1 MFKGIEHFAI
11 ASPDPQRLAEYY
23 VSTLGFKVTYAYSGN
38 FFVEA
43 SDGGL
48 IEIIPSEGERPDAA
62 MRTPGLRHVAIE
74 VDDFDAAYRQLMEQG
89 IRFEAE
95 PYENEGNRL
104 VFFKDPDGN
113 LLHLI
118 KRQKPIR

>member
-23 VSTLGFKVTYAYSGN
+23 VSTLGFKVTHAYSGN

-48 IEIIPSEGERPDAA
+48 IEIIPSEGERPDAG

-74 VDDFDAAYRQLMEQG
+74 VDDFDAAYRQVTEQG

>member
-11 ASPDPQRLAEYY
+11 ASTDPQRLAEYY
-23 VSTLGFKVTYAYSGN
+23 LSTLGFKIKYSYSGN
-38 FFVEA
+38 FFIEA
-43 SDGGL
+43 PDGGL
-48 IEIIPSEGERPDAA
+48 VEIVPSEGERPAAA

-74 VDDFDAAYRQLMEQG
+74 VDDFDAAHRQLAGQG
-89 IRFEAE
+89 IQFEGE
-95 PYENEGNRL
+95 PYENDGNRL

>member
-23 VSTLGFKVTYAYSGN
+23 VSTLGFKVTHAYSGN

-74 VDDFDAAYRQLMEQG
+74 VDDFDAACRQLTEQG